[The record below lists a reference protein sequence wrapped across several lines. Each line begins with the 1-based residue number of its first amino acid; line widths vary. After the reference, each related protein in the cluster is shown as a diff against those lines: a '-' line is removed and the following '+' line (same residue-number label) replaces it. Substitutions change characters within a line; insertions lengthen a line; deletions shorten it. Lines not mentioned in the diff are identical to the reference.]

1 MRCEIPYTLN
11 NNSDP
16 QHVVMHQFLFPF
28 GRDAGLAEVLMASS
42 TRSVRFVHAFHRG
55 TEAHLQRYQ
64 QSPADILTKPCR
76 DRYQQSPAEIPPKPC
91 RETMKLLSHFPHF
104 MTILG
109 DPMICHNYTWF
120 DYFCFHLASPRDGFS
135 NPQPVCGSHLNC
147 YLYFEVP

>member
-1 MRCEIPYTLN
+1 
-11 NNSDP
+11 
-16 QHVVMHQFLFPF
+16 MHQFSFPF

-42 TRSVRFVHAFHRG
+42 TRSVGFVHAFHRG

-91 RETMKLLSHFPHF
+91 RETMKLLGNFAHF
-104 MTILG
+104 MTILD

-120 DYFCFHLASPRDGFS
+120 DYFCLHLASPQGWILKPTTS
-135 NPQPVCGSHLNC
+135 L
-147 YLYFEVP
+147 

>member
-1 MRCEIPYTLN
+1 MHYEIPYTLN

-16 QHVVMHQFLFPF
+16 QHVVMHQFSFPF

-42 TRSVRFVHAFHRG
+42 TRSVGFLHAFHRDTTAP
-55 TEAHLQRYQ
+55 TEVLKHISSLNQ

-91 RETMKLLSHFPHF
+91 RETMKLLSHFTHF

-109 DPMICHNYTWF
+109 DPMICCNYTWF
-120 DYFCFHLASPRDGFS
+120 DYFCFHLASPQGWILKPTTS
-135 NPQPVCGSHLNC
+135 LW
-147 YLYFEVP
+147 